1 MMEKKI
7 ACYSFL
13 QEIEDF
19 VLPDGLAITPRMVS
33 KSINPYVASSLDN
46 VTTLGHWLI
55 RYFVTSILFLVSN
68 KLNFQKTFS
77 CVWKQFLEEMWN
89 LF

>member
-1 MMEKKI
+1 MVKFSAALSVGILPYLHALEQRFIKIWFHCDGKKI

-46 VTTLGHWLI
+46 ITTLGH
-55 RYFVTSILFLVSN
+55 
-68 KLNFQKTFS
+68 
-77 CVWKQFLEEMWN
+77 
-89 LF
+89 

>member
-1 MMEKKI
+1 MEKKI

-19 VLPDGLAITPRMVS
+19 VLPDELAITPRMVS

-46 VTTLGHWLI
+46 VTTLGH
-55 RYFVTSILFLVSN
+55 
-68 KLNFQKTFS
+68 
-77 CVWKQFLEEMWN
+77 
-89 LF
+89 

>member
-46 VTTLGHWLI
+46 VTTLGH
-55 RYFVTSILFLVSN
+55 
-68 KLNFQKTFS
+68 
-77 CVWKQFLEEMWN
+77 
-89 LF
+89 